1 MCVWRLSVC
10 FLAFLS
16 PCMLR
21 PARCALHAVPCMLCP
36 AQASVQLLC
45 GLKAALNAFRRG
57 NSLLLVLPPTTSAI
71 VMCSILPACKYCTSM
86 RHCCCDLASC
96 AVQLSIQFSQ
106 TFEGTSG
113 MLSPAAGPGLKMC
126 TSMTMASFVYVL
138 WVRSHAFQQ
147 SSKLQHMYC

>member
-1 MCVWRLSVC
+1 MCLASFCMLSC
-10 FLAFLS
+10 FLVSLHAA
-16 PCMLR
+16 PCTLC
-21 PARCALHAVPCMLCP
+21 PARCALHAVPCTSFCATFVWVESSAQCLP
-36 AQASVQLLC
+36 AW
-45 GLKAALNAFRRG
+45 